1 MALFRIGHAKI
12 FKKKSE
18 KKSALSISIK
28 GHKRLGNGDKLS
40 TQREIP

>member
-1 MALFRIGHAKI
+1 MAFFRIGHAKV
-12 FKKKSE
+12 FKEISE

-28 GHKRLGNGDKLS
+28 GHKRLGNGSKLS